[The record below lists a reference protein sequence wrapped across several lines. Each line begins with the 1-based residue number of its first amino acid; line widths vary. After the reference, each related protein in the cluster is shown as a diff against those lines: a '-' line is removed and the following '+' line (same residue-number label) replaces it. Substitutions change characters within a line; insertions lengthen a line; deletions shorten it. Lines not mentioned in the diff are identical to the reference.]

1 MRVTKALLPTLRD
14 VPAEAEIISH
24 QLLVKAGF
32 IRKSAAGIYS
42 YLPLALRVLRKI
54 ETIVREEMDKT
65 GAQELLL
72 PIIQPAELWAES
84 GRWAV
89 YGDEMFRLKDRHN
102 RDFCLGPTHEEI
114 ITDVVRGE
122 VKSYKQLPLNLYQ
135 IQNKYRDERRP
146 RFGLMR
152 GREFIMKDAYSFD
165 KDFAGLDESYQKM
178 YEAYSKVYDRMGLN
192 YRAVEAD
199 SGAIGGDDTHEF
211 MVLAENG
218 EATIAYCKS
227 CSYASNVEITECI
240 SPELITKVSQ
250 ELEKTATPDKKTI
263 DEVAEFLNVSAD
275 KTIKTLVF
283 KGNDEIV
290 VVVVRGDRE
299 LNEIKLKRIVKT
311 DILEKAEEDEI
322 KALFNCEPGYISP
335 INIENITVYADNELK
350 YLKDAV
356 CGANEEGYHYLHA
369 DVERD
374 FPNVQFHDL
383 REVVQGDSCPKCGG
397 ELVFAKGIEVGQ
409 VFKLG
414 TKYSEKL
421 NAKYLDEN
429 GKEQTMVMG
438 CYGIGVSRTMAA
450 CVEQNYDEKGI
461 IWPKSIAPYQVV
473 VVPVQVN
480 DELQYQEAEKLYLS
494 LLEEGFEAVFD
505 DRKERIGVKFNDA
518 DLIGYPLRITVGKK
532 IVDGM
537 VEFKERNNSESEDID
552 INTVISKVKEFYNN
566 AK

>member
-1 MRVTKALLPTLRD
+1 MRVSKALLPTLRD

-42 YLPLALRVLRKI
+42 YLPLATKVLKKI
-54 ETIVREEMDKT
+54 EKIVREEMDKSE
-65 GAQELLL
+65 GQELLL

-84 GRWAV
+84 GRWDV
-89 YGDEMFRLKDRHN
+89 YGDEMFRLKDRHD

-122 VKSYKQLPLNLYQ
+122 VKSYKQLPMNLYQ

-165 KDFAGLDESYQKM
+165 RDFDGLDVSYQKM
-178 YEAYSKVYDRMGLN
+178 YDAYSRIFDRMGLN

-218 EATIAYCKS
+218 EATIAYCES

-240 SPELITKVSQ
+240 TPERITPESK
-250 ELEKTATPDKKTI
+250 ELEKVATPNMKTI
-263 DEVAEFLNVSAD
+263 DEVVEFLKIFPEN
-275 KTIKTLVF
+275 TIKTLVF
-283 KGNDEIV
+283 KADEKLIV
-290 VVVVRGDRE
+290 VLTRGDRS
-299 LNEIKLKRIVKT
+299 LNEIKLKRVLKT
-311 DILEKAEEDEI
+311 DILDKATEEEI
-322 KALFNCEPGYISP
+322 KELFNCEPGYISP
-335 INIENITVYADNELK
+335 IGLKDITIYADNELK
-350 YLKDAV
+350 YMTDGV
-356 CGANEEGYHYLHA
+356 CGANDEGYHYLHA
-369 DVERD
+369 DVNRD
-374 FPNVQFHDL
+374 FGEVKFYDL
-383 REVVQGDSCPKCGG
+383 REVTEGDSCPKCGG
-397 ELVFAKGIEVGQ
+397 NLIFAKGIEVGQ

-429 GKEQTMVMG
+429 GKEQIMVMG

-461 IWPKSIAPYQVV
+461 LWPKNIAPYQVIV
-473 VVPVQVN
+473 IPVQVN
-480 DELQYQEAEKLYLS
+480 DEVQFKEAEQLYLN
-494 LLEEGFEAVFD
+494 LLKEGFEVVLD

-532 IVDGM
+532 VADGL
-537 VEFKERNNSESEDID
+537 VEFKARSNPESLD
-552 INTVISKVKEFYNN
+552 ININDVISKVKEFYQNE
-566 AK
+566 

>member
-1 MRVTKALLPTLRD
+1 MRVSKGLLPTLRA

-54 ETIVREEMDKT
+54 EKIVREEMDNSD
-65 GAQELLL
+65 AQELLL

-84 GRWAV
+84 GRWDV
-89 YGDEMFRLKDRHN
+89 YGDEMFRLKDRHD
-102 RDFCLGPTHEEI
+102 RDFCLGPTHEEM
-114 ITDVVRGE
+114 ITDIVRGE

-165 KDFAGLDESYQKM
+165 RDFAALDVSYQKM
-178 YEAYSKVYDRMGLN
+178 FDAYSRIFDRMGLN

-218 EATIAYCKS
+218 EATIAYCDT
-227 CSYASNVEITECI
+227 CSYASNIEITECI
-240 SPELITKVSQ
+240 SLEEEKAESK
-250 ELEKTATPDKKTI
+250 ELEKIATPGKKTI
-263 DEVAEFLNVSAD
+263 EEVVKFLNISPEE
-275 KTIKTLVF
+275 TIKTLVY
-283 KGNDEIV
+283 KTNEQLV
-290 VVVVRGDRE
+290 VTALRGDRA
-299 LNEIKLKRIVKT
+299 LNEIKLKKVLKT
-311 DILEKAEEDEI
+311 DFLEKAEEEEI
-322 KALFNCEPGYISP
+322 IELFNCEPGSISP
-335 INIENITVYADNELK
+335 IGIKNIVVYADNELQ
-350 YLKDAV
+350 YMTDGV
-356 CGANEEGYHYLHA
+356 CGANEEGYHYLHTN
-369 DVERD
+369 VKRD
-374 FPNVQFHDL
+374 FPKVEFHDL
-383 REVVQGDSCPKCGG
+383 REVTDKDPCPKCGG
-397 ELVFAKGIEVGQ
+397 KLIFAKGIETGQ

-414 TKYSEKL
+414 TRYSEKL

-429 GKEQTMVMG
+429 GKEQTIVMG

-461 IWPKSIAPYQVV
+461 IWPKNIAPYQVIV
-473 VVPVQVN
+473 IPVQVN
-480 DELQYQEAEKLYLS
+480 DEIQYQKAEELYLK
-494 LLEEGFEAVFD
+494 LREEGFEVVLD

-532 IVDGM
+532 ITENL
-537 VEFKERNNSESEDID
+537 VEIKGRKDSESEDID
-552 INTVISKVKEFYNN
+552 FNNVISKVKEFYLNE
-566 AK
+566 

>member
-14 VPAEAEIISH
+14 VPTEAEIISH

-42 YLPLALRVLRKI
+42 YLPLALRVLKKI
-54 ETIVREEMDKT
+54 ETIVREEMDRSE
-65 GAQELLL
+65 AQELLL

-84 GRWAV
+84 GRWDV
-89 YGDEMFRLKDRHN
+89 YGDEMFRLKDRHD

-165 KDFAGLDESYQKM
+165 RDFAGLDVSYQTM
-178 YEAYSKVYDRMGLN
+178 YDAYSRIFGRMGLN
-192 YRAVEAD
+192 FRAVEAD

-218 EATIAYCKS
+218 EATIAYCEN

-240 SPELITKVSQ
+240 TPEREISESK
-250 ELEKTATPDKKTI
+250 ELEKVSTPDKKTI
-263 DEVAEFLNVSAD
+263 EEVAEFLKVSGD
-275 KTIKTLVF
+275 NTIKTLVF
-283 KGNDEIV
+283 KADEKLIV
-290 VVVVRGDRE
+290 VVIRGDRS
-299 LNEIKLKRIVKT
+299 LNEIKLKRILKI
-311 DILEKAEEDEI
+311 DILEKAEEEEI
-322 KALFNCEPGYISP
+322 KELFNCEPGYISP
-335 INIENITVYADNELK
+335 IGLKDITIYADNELK
-350 YLKDAV
+350 YMNDGV

-369 DVERD
+369 DVNRD
-374 FPNVQFHDL
+374 FGKVEFYDL
-383 REVVQGDSCPKCGG
+383 REVNEGDSCPKCGG
-397 ELVFAKGIEVGQ
+397 NLVFAKGIEVGQ

-429 GKEQTMVMG
+429 GKEQIMVMG

-461 IWPKSIAPYQVV
+461 IWPKNIAPYQVV

-480 DELQYQEAEKLYLS
+480 DEVQFQEAEKLYSALLS
-494 LLEEGFEAVFD
+494 EGFEAVLD

-532 IVDGM
+532 IAEGI
-537 VEFKERNNSESEDID
+537 VEFKARNNSESEDVN
-552 INTVISKVKEFYNN
+552 INEVISKVKEFYLNE
-566 AK
+566 

>member
-14 VPAEAEIISH
+14 VPTEAEIISH

-42 YLPLALRVLRKI
+42 YLPLALRVLKKI
-54 ETIVREEMDKT
+54 ETIVREEMDRSE
-65 GAQELLL
+65 AQELLL

-84 GRWAV
+84 GRWDV
-89 YGDEMFRLKDRHN
+89 YGDEMFRLKDRHD

-165 KDFAGLDESYQKM
+165 RDFAGLDVSYQTM
-178 YEAYSKVYDRMGLN
+178 YDAYSRIFGRMGLN
-192 YRAVEAD
+192 FRAVEAD

-218 EATIAYCKS
+218 EATIAYCEN

-240 SPELITKVSQ
+240 TPEREISESK
-250 ELEKTATPDKKTI
+250 ELEKVSTPDKKTI
-263 DEVAEFLNVSAD
+263 EEVAEFLKVSGD
-275 KTIKTLVF
+275 NTIKTLVF
-283 KGNDEIV
+283 KADEKLIV
-290 VVVVRGDRE
+290 VVIRGDRS
-299 LNEIKLKRIVKT
+299 LNEIKLKRVLKT
-311 DILEKAEEDEI
+311 DILEKAEEEEI
-322 KALFNCEPGYISP
+322 KELFNCEPGYISP
-335 INIENITVYADNELK
+335 IGLKDITIYADNELK
-350 YLKDAV
+350 YMNDGV

-369 DVERD
+369 DVNRD
-374 FPNVQFHDL
+374 FGKVEFYDL
-383 REVVQGDSCPKCGG
+383 REVNEGDSCPKCGG
-397 ELVFAKGIEVGQ
+397 NLVFAKGIEVGQ

-429 GKEQTMVMG
+429 GKEQIMVMG

-461 IWPKSIAPYQVV
+461 IWPKNIAPYQVV

-480 DELQYQEAEKLYLS
+480 DEVQFQEAEKLYSALLS
-494 LLEEGFEAVFD
+494 EGFEAVLD

-532 IVDGM
+532 IAEGI
-537 VEFKERNNSESEDID
+537 VEFKARNNSESEDLN
-552 INTVISKVKEFYNN
+552 INEVISKVKEFYLNE
-566 AK
+566 

>member
-42 YLPLALRVLRKI
+42 YLPLALRVLKKI
-54 ETIVREEMDKT
+54 ETIVREEMDRSE
-65 GAQELLL
+65 AQELLL

-84 GRWAV
+84 GRWDV
-89 YGDEMFRLKDRHN
+89 YGDEMFRLKDRHD

-165 KDFAGLDESYQKM
+165 RDFAGLDVSYQTM
-178 YEAYSKVYDRMGLN
+178 YDAYSRIFGRMGLN
-192 YRAVEAD
+192 FRAVEAD

-218 EATIAYCKS
+218 EATIAYCEN

-240 SPELITKVSQ
+240 TPEGKISESK
-250 ELEKTATPDKKTI
+250 ELEKVSTPDKKTI
-263 DEVAEFLNVSAD
+263 EEVAEFLKVSGEN
-275 KTIKTLVF
+275 TIKTLVF
-283 KGNDEIV
+283 KAEEKLIV
-290 VVVVRGDRE
+290 VITRGDRS
-299 LNEIKLKRIVKT
+299 LNEIKLKRILKT
-311 DILEKAEEDEI
+311 DILEKAEEEDI
-322 KALFNCEPGYISP
+322 KKLFKCEPGYISP
-335 INIENITVYADNELK
+335 VGLKDITIYADNELK
-350 YLKDAV
+350 YMNDGV

-369 DVERD
+369 DVNRD
-374 FPNVQFHDL
+374 FGKVEFYDL
-383 REVVQGDSCPKCGG
+383 REVTEGDSCPKCGG
-397 ELVFAKGIEVGQ
+397 NLVFAKGIEVGQ

-429 GKEQTMVMG
+429 GKEQVMVMG

-450 CVEQNYDEKGI
+450 CVEQNFDEKGI
-461 IWPKSIAPYQVV
+461 IWPKNIAPYQVV
-473 VVPVQVN
+473 IIPVQVN
-480 DELQYQEAEKLYLS
+480 DEVQFQEAEKLYLN
-494 LLEEGFEAVFD
+494 LLSEGFEAVLD

-532 IVDGM
+532 IGEGI
-537 VEFKERNNSESEDID
+537 VEFKARNNSESEDVN
-552 INTVISKVKEFYNN
+552 INEVISKVKEFYLNE
-566 AK
+566 

>member
-42 YLPLALRVLRKI
+42 YLPLALRVLKKI
-54 ETIVREEMDKT
+54 ETIVREEMDRSE
-65 GAQELLL
+65 AQELLL

-84 GRWAV
+84 GRWDV
-89 YGDEMFRLKDRHN
+89 YGDEMFRLKDRHD

-165 KDFAGLDESYQKM
+165 RDFAGLDVSYQTM
-178 YEAYSKVYDRMGLN
+178 YDAYSRIFGRMGLN
-192 YRAVEAD
+192 FRAVEAD

-218 EATIAYCKS
+218 EATIAYCEN

-240 SPELITKVSQ
+240 TPEREISESK
-250 ELEKTATPDKKTI
+250 ELEKVSTPDKKTI
-263 DEVAEFLNVSAD
+263 EEVAEFLKVSGD
-275 KTIKTLVF
+275 NTIKTLVF
-283 KGNDEIV
+283 KADDKLIV
-290 VVVVRGDRE
+290 VVIRGDRS
-299 LNEIKLKRIVKT
+299 LNEIKLKRILKI
-311 DILEKAEEDEI
+311 DILEKAEEEEI
-322 KALFNCEPGYISP
+322 KELFNCEPGYISP
-335 INIENITVYADNELK
+335 IGLKDITIYADNELK
-350 YLKDAV
+350 YMNDGV

-369 DVERD
+369 DVNRD
-374 FPNVQFHDL
+374 FGKVEFYDL
-383 REVVQGDSCPKCGG
+383 REVNEGDSCPKCGG
-397 ELVFAKGIEVGQ
+397 NLIFAKGIEVGQ

-429 GKEQTMVMG
+429 GKEQIMVMG

-461 IWPKSIAPYQVV
+461 IWPKNIAPYQVV

-480 DELQYQEAEKLYLS
+480 DEVQFQEAEKLYLA
-494 LLEEGFEAVFD
+494 LLSEGFEAVLD

-532 IVDGM
+532 IAEGI
-537 VEFKERNNSESEDID
+537 VEFKARNNSESEDLN
-552 INTVISKVKEFYNN
+552 INEVISKVKEFYLNE
-566 AK
+566 

>member
-42 YLPLALRVLRKI
+42 YLPLALRVLKKI
-54 ETIVREEMDKT
+54 ETIVREEMDRSE
-65 GAQELLL
+65 AQELLL

-84 GRWAV
+84 GRWDV
-89 YGDEMFRLKDRHN
+89 YGDEMFRLKDRHD

-165 KDFAGLDESYQKM
+165 RDFAGLDVSYQTM
-178 YEAYSKVYDRMGLN
+178 YDAYSRIFGRMGLN
-192 YRAVEAD
+192 FRAVEAD

-218 EATIAYCKS
+218 EATIAYCEN

-240 SPELITKVSQ
+240 TPEREISKSK
-250 ELEKTATPDKKTI
+250 ELEKVSTPDKKTI
-263 DEVAEFLNVSAD
+263 EEVAEFLKVSGD
-275 KTIKTLVF
+275 NTIKTLVF
-283 KGNDEIV
+283 KADDKLIV
-290 VVVVRGDRE
+290 VVIRGDRS
-299 LNEIKLKRIVKT
+299 LNEIKLKRVLKT
-311 DILEKAEEDEI
+311 DIFEKAEEEEI
-322 KALFNCEPGYISP
+322 KELFNCEPGYISP
-335 INIENITVYADNELK
+335 IGLKDITIYADNELK
-350 YLKDAV
+350 YMNDGV

-369 DVERD
+369 DVNRD
-374 FPNVQFHDL
+374 FGKVEYYDL
-383 REVVQGDSCPKCGG
+383 REVNEGDSCPKCGG
-397 ELVFAKGIEVGQ
+397 NLVFAKGIEVGQ

-429 GKEQTMVMG
+429 GKEQIMVMG

-461 IWPKSIAPYQVV
+461 IWPKNIAPYQVV

-480 DELQYQEAEKLYLS
+480 DEVQFQEAEKLYSALLS
-494 LLEEGFEAVFD
+494 EGFEAVLD

-532 IVDGM
+532 IAEGI
-537 VEFKERNNSESEDID
+537 VEFKARNNSESEDVN
-552 INTVISKVKEFYNN
+552 INEVISKVKEFYLNE
-566 AK
+566 

>member
-42 YLPLALRVLRKI
+42 YLPLALRVLKKI
-54 ETIVREEMDKT
+54 ETIVREEMDRSE
-65 GAQELLL
+65 AQELLL

-84 GRWAV
+84 GRWDV
-89 YGDEMFRLKDRHN
+89 YGDEMFRLKDRHD

-165 KDFAGLDESYQKM
+165 RDFAGLDVSYQTM
-178 YEAYSKVYDRMGLN
+178 YDAYSRIFGRMGLN
-192 YRAVEAD
+192 FRAVEAD

-218 EATIAYCKS
+218 EATIAYCEN

-240 SPELITKVSQ
+240 TPEREISKSK
-250 ELEKTATPDKKTI
+250 ELEKVSTPDKKTI
-263 DEVAEFLNVSAD
+263 EEVAEFLKVSGD
-275 KTIKTLVF
+275 NTIKTLVF
-283 KGNDEIV
+283 KADDKLIV
-290 VVVVRGDRE
+290 VVIRGDRS
-299 LNEIKLKRIVKT
+299 LNEIKLKRVLKT
-311 DILEKAEEDEI
+311 DIFEKAEEEEI
-322 KALFNCEPGYISP
+322 KELFNCEPGYISP
-335 INIENITVYADNELK
+335 IGLKDITIYADNELK
-350 YLKDAV
+350 YMNDGV

-369 DVERD
+369 DVNRD
-374 FPNVQFHDL
+374 FGKVEYYDL
-383 REVVQGDSCPKCGG
+383 REVNEGDSCPKCGG
-397 ELVFAKGIEVGQ
+397 NLVFAKGIEVGQ

-429 GKEQTMVMG
+429 GKEQIMVMG

-461 IWPKSIAPYQVV
+461 IWPKNIAPYQVV

-480 DELQYQEAEKLYLS
+480 DEVQFQEAEKLYSALLS
-494 LLEEGFEAVFD
+494 EGFEAVLD

-532 IVDGM
+532 IAEGI
-537 VEFKERNNSESEDID
+537 VEFKARNNSESEDVN
-552 INTVISKVKEFYNN
+552 INEVISKVKEFYQNE
-566 AK
+566 

>member
-42 YLPLALRVLRKI
+42 YLPLALRVLKKI
-54 ETIVREEMDKT
+54 ETIVREEMDRSE
-65 GAQELLL
+65 AQELLL

-84 GRWAV
+84 GRWDV
-89 YGDEMFRLKDRHN
+89 YGDEMFRLKDRHD

-165 KDFAGLDESYQKM
+165 RDFAGLDVSYQTM
-178 YEAYSKVYDRMGLN
+178 YDAYSRIFGRMGLN
-192 YRAVEAD
+192 FRAVEAD

-218 EATIAYCKS
+218 EATIAYCEN

-240 SPELITKVSQ
+240 TPEREISESK
-250 ELEKTATPDKKTI
+250 ELEKVSTPDKKTI
-263 DEVAEFLNVSAD
+263 EEVAEFLKVSGD
-275 KTIKTLVF
+275 NTIKTLVF
-283 KGNDEIV
+283 KADEKIIV
-290 VVVVRGDRE
+290 VVIRGDRS
-299 LNEIKLKRIVKT
+299 LNEIKLKRVLKT
-311 DILEKAEEDEI
+311 DILEKAEEEEI
-322 KALFNCEPGYISP
+322 KELFNCEPGYISP
-335 INIENITVYADNELK
+335 IGLKDITIYADNELK
-350 YLKDAV
+350 YMNDGV

-369 DVERD
+369 DVNRD
-374 FPNVQFHDL
+374 FGKVEFYDL
-383 REVVQGDSCPKCGG
+383 REVNEGDSCPKCGG
-397 ELVFAKGIEVGQ
+397 NLVFAKGIEVGQ

-429 GKEQTMVMG
+429 GKEQIMVMG

-461 IWPKSIAPYQVV
+461 IWPKNIAPYQVV

-480 DELQYQEAEKLYLS
+480 DEVQFQEAEKLYSALLS
-494 LLEEGFEAVFD
+494 EGFEAVLD

-532 IVDGM
+532 IAEGI
-537 VEFKERNNSESEDID
+537 VEFKARNNSESEDVN
-552 INTVISKVKEFYNN
+552 INEVISKVKEFYLNE
-566 AK
+566 

>member
-54 ETIVREEMDKT
+54 ESIVREEMDKT

-165 KDFAGLDESYQKM
+165 KDFAGLDDSYQKM

-240 SPELITKVSQ
+240 TPETVTEESQ
-250 ELEKTATPDKKTI
+250 KLEKTATPDKKTI

-283 KGNDEIV
+283 KGNEQIV

-299 LNEIKLKRIVKT
+299 LNEIKLKRI
-311 DILEKAEEDEI
+311 
-322 KALFNCEPGYISP
+322 
-335 INIENITVYADNELK
+335 LK
-350 YLKDAV
+350 K
-356 CGANEEGYHYLHA
+356 
-369 DVERD
+369 
-374 FPNVQFHDL
+374 
-383 REVVQGDSCPKCGG
+383 
-397 ELVFAKGIEVGQ
+397 
-409 VFKLG
+409 
-414 TKYSEKL
+414 
-421 NAKYLDEN
+421 
-429 GKEQTMVMG
+429 
-438 CYGIGVSRTMAA
+438 
-450 CVEQNYDEKGI
+450 
-461 IWPKSIAPYQVV
+461 
-473 VVPVQVN
+473 
-480 DELQYQEAEKLYLS
+480 
-494 LLEEGFEAVFD
+494 
-505 DRKERIGVKFNDA
+505 
-518 DLIGYPLRITVGKK
+518 
-532 IVDGM
+532 
-537 VEFKERNNSESEDID
+537 
-552 INTVISKVKEFYNN
+552 
-566 AK
+566 

>member
-1 MRVTKALLPTLRD
+1 MRVSKALLPTLRA

-54 ETIVREEMDKT
+54 EKIVREEMDNSD
-65 GAQELLL
+65 AQELLL
-72 PIIQPAELWAES
+72 PIIQPAELWSES
-84 GRWAV
+84 GRWDV
-89 YGDEMFRLKDRHN
+89 YGDEMFRLKDRHD
-102 RDFCLGPTHEEI
+102 RDFCLGPTHEEMV
-114 ITDVVRGE
+114 TDIVRGE

-165 KDFAGLDESYQKM
+165 RDFAALDVSYQKM
-178 YEAYSKVYDRMGLN
+178 YDAYSRIFDRMGLN

-218 EATIAYCKS
+218 EATIAYCDS
-227 CSYASNVEITECI
+227 CSYASNIEITECI
-240 SPELITKVSQ
+240 TLEIERSDSKD
-250 ELEKTATPDKKTI
+250 LEKIATPDKKTI
-263 DEVAEFLNVSAD
+263 EDVVAFLNISPEE
-275 KTIKTLVF
+275 TIKTLVY
-283 KGNDEIV
+283 KANERLIV
-290 VVVVRGDRE
+290 AVLRGDRA
-299 LNEIKLKRIVKT
+299 LNEIKLKKVIKT
-311 DILEKAEEDEI
+311 DILEKAEEEEI
-322 KALFNCEPGYISP
+322 IELFKCEPGSISP
-335 INIENITVYADNELK
+335 IGIKNIVVYADNELQ
-350 YLKDAV
+350 YMTDGV
-356 CGANEEGYHYLHA
+356 SGANEEGYHYLHT
-369 DVERD
+369 DVKRD
-374 FPNVQFHDL
+374 FPNVEFHDL
-383 REVVQGDSCPKCGG
+383 REVTDKDPCPKCGG
-397 ELVFAKGIEVGQ
+397 KLIFAKGIETGQ

-414 TKYSEKL
+414 TRYSEKL

-429 GKEQTMVMG
+429 GKEQTIVMG

-461 IWPKSIAPYQVV
+461 IWPKNIAPYQVIV
-473 VVPVQVN
+473 IPVQVN
-480 DELQYQEAEKLYLS
+480 DELQYQKAEDLYLK
-494 LLEEGFEAVFD
+494 LREEGFEAVLD

-532 IVDGM
+532 IADGL
-537 VEFKERNNSESEDID
+537 VEFKGRKDSESEDID
-552 INTVISKVKEFYNN
+552 INNVISRVKEFYLNE
-566 AK
+566 

>member
-42 YLPLALRVLRKI
+42 YLPLALRVLKKI
-54 ETIVREEMDKT
+54 ETIVREEMDRSE
-65 GAQELLL
+65 AQELLL

-84 GRWAV
+84 GRWDV
-89 YGDEMFRLKDRHN
+89 YGDEMFRLKDRHD

-165 KDFAGLDESYQKM
+165 RDFAGLDVSYQTM
-178 YEAYSKVYDRMGLN
+178 YDAYSRIFGRMGLN
-192 YRAVEAD
+192 FRAVEAD

-218 EATIAYCKS
+218 EATIAYCEN

-240 SPELITKVSQ
+240 TPEREISESK
-250 ELEKTATPDKKTI
+250 ELEKVSTPDKKTI
-263 DEVAEFLNVSAD
+263 EEVAEFLKVSGD
-275 KTIKTLVF
+275 NTIKTLVF
-283 KGNDEIV
+283 KADEKLIV
-290 VVVVRGDRE
+290 VVIRGDRS
-299 LNEIKLKRIVKT
+299 LNEIKLKRVLKT
-311 DILEKAEEDEI
+311 DIFEKAEEEEI
-322 KALFNCEPGYISP
+322 KELFNCEPGYISP
-335 INIENITVYADNELK
+335 IGLKDITIYADNELK
-350 YLKDAV
+350 YMNDGV

-369 DVERD
+369 DVNRD
-374 FPNVQFHDL
+374 FGKVEYYDL
-383 REVVQGDSCPKCGG
+383 REVNEGDSCPKCGG
-397 ELVFAKGIEVGQ
+397 NLVFAKGIEVGQ

-429 GKEQTMVMG
+429 GKEQIMVMG

-461 IWPKSIAPYQVV
+461 IWPKNIAPYQVV

-480 DELQYQEAEKLYLS
+480 DEVQFQEAEKLYSALLS
-494 LLEEGFEAVFD
+494 EGFEAVLD

-532 IVDGM
+532 IAEGI
-537 VEFKERNNSESEDID
+537 VEFKARNNSESEDVN
-552 INTVISKVKEFYNN
+552 INEVISKVKEFYLNE
-566 AK
+566 

>member
-42 YLPLALRVLRKI
+42 YLPLALRVLKKI
-54 ETIVREEMDKT
+54 ETIVREEMDRSE
-65 GAQELLL
+65 AQELLL

-84 GRWAV
+84 GRWDV
-89 YGDEMFRLKDRHN
+89 YGDEMFRLKDRHD

-165 KDFAGLDESYQKM
+165 RDFAGLDVSYQTM
-178 YEAYSKVYDRMGLN
+178 YDAYSRIFGRMGLN
-192 YRAVEAD
+192 FRAVEAD

-218 EATIAYCKS
+218 EATIAYCEN

-240 SPELITKVSQ
+240 TPEGKISESK
-250 ELEKTATPDKKTI
+250 ELEKVSTPDKKTI
-263 DEVAEFLNVSAD
+263 EEVAEFLKVSGEN
-275 KTIKTLVF
+275 TIKTLVF
-283 KGNDEIV
+283 KAEEKLIV
-290 VVVVRGDRE
+290 VITRGDRS
-299 LNEIKLKRIVKT
+299 LNEIKLKRILKT
-311 DILEKAEEDEI
+311 DILEKAEEEDI
-322 KALFNCEPGYISP
+322 KKLFKCEPGYISP
-335 INIENITVYADNELK
+335 VGLKDITIYADNELK
-350 YLKDAV
+350 YMNDGV

-369 DVERD
+369 DVNRD
-374 FPNVQFHDL
+374 FGKVEFYDL
-383 REVVQGDSCPKCGG
+383 REVTEGDSCPKCGG
-397 ELVFAKGIEVGQ
+397 NLVFAKGIEVGQ

-429 GKEQTMVMG
+429 GKEQVMVMG

-450 CVEQNYDEKGI
+450 CVEQNFDEKGI
-461 IWPKSIAPYQVV
+461 IWPKNIAPYQVV
-473 VVPVQVN
+473 IIPVQVN
-480 DELQYQEAEKLYLS
+480 DEVQFQEAEKLYLN
-494 LLEEGFEAVFD
+494 LLSEGFEAVLD

-532 IVDGM
+532 IGEGI
-537 VEFKERNNSESEDID
+537 VEFKARNNSESEDVN
-552 INTVISKVKEFYNN
+552 INEVISKAKEFYLNE
-566 AK
+566 

>member
-42 YLPLALRVLRKI
+42 YLPLALRVLKKI
-54 ETIVREEMDKT
+54 ETIVREEMDKSE
-65 GAQELLL
+65 AQELLL

-89 YGDEMFRLKDRHN
+89 YGDEMFRLKDRHD

-165 KDFAGLDESYQKM
+165 RDFSGLDVSYQTM
-178 YEAYSKVYDRMGLN
+178 YDAYSRIFDRMGLN

-218 EATIAYCKS
+218 EATIAYCEK

-240 SPELITKVSQ
+240 TREEILSESK
-250 ELEKTATPDKKTI
+250 ELEKVSTPEKKTI
-263 DEVAEFLNVSAD
+263 EDVADFLNVSGER
-275 KTIKTLVF
+275 TIKTLVF
-283 KGNDEIV
+283 KADEKIIV
-290 VVVVRGDRE
+290 VVTRGDRT
-299 LNEIKLKRIVKT
+299 LNEIKLKRILKS
-311 DILEKAEEDEI
+311 DLLEKAAEEEI
-322 KALFNCEPGYISP
+322 KELFNCEPGYISP
-335 INIENITVYADNELK
+335 IGLKNITVYADNELK
-350 YLKDAV
+350 YMTDGV

-369 DVERD
+369 NVSRD
-374 FPNVQFHDL
+374 FGNVEFYDL
-383 REVVQGDSCPKCGG
+383 REVTEGDTCPKCGG
-397 ELVFAKGIEVGQ
+397 NLVFAKGIEVGQ

-429 GKEQTMVMG
+429 GKEQIMVMG

-461 IWPKSIAPYQVV
+461 IWPKNIAPYQIVV
-473 VVPVQVN
+473 IPVQVN
-480 DELQYQEAEKLYLS
+480 DEVQFKEAEKLYLN
-494 LLEEGFEAVFD
+494 LLSEGFEAVLD

-532 IVDGM
+532 IAEGI
-537 VEFKERNNSESEDID
+537 VEFKSRNNSESEDIN
-552 INTVISKVKEFYNN
+552 INDVISKVKEFYLNE
-566 AK
+566 